1 MKIKTRLRGTVIML
15 FLLSLISA
23 ISVYVLVDRME
34 FDGRV
39 VNYTGIVRG
48 ATQRL
53 VKLEISGRAS
63 DELIARLDKIINGLI
78 NGDDGL
84 MLPKTVDS
92 AYISA
97 MNEIAGSWGELKR
110 GIASARVDPSLRD
123 ALLKQSEGYFELTNR
138 AVSEAEKFSRHKV
151 DGLKNIQIVLI
162 LICLVLVTYLWM
174 DSSTRIAAPLSML
187 ADKIRTLVSGDL
199 RLTIDYSRKDEIGI
213 LSQGMNEMVSS
224 FSNSIN
230 AILSVA
236 DSLSLNIETLL
247 RSKAEK
253 TKQDSENLNTQA
265 TQSAAAAEEMNL
277 TINDIAS
284 NTTIVAEASFKAME
298 HANKGK
304 DISDGAVDIIRQ
316 VSASTQAL
324 AHMIANL
331 NKSVAEIGDVVT
343 VINDI
348 ADQTNL
354 LALNAAIEAA
364 RAGEQGRG
372 FAVVADEVRKLAER
386 TIKQTTEISG
396 KIKLVQEDSQKTTRS
411 MTEAST
417 GVLRATEYIN
427 DVGSSLSTI
436 VGAVKDTR
444 DQIEQIRA
452 SVDKQLELSEKV
464 TSSVLKTSVIVSEM
478 GNLSDEVMN
487 DLAMMSGISEE
498 LRTASARFK
507 TRAEEWASVDMFDGA
522 PVAAGRPMQ
531 IEHEESDTKGI
542 GMQWDSSF
550 SVNNALIDK
559 QHQELFKLK
568 NDLLAIMLQGKG
580 KGEIARVLKFLEDYV
595 VKHFKTEEDLM
606 KKYNFPGYDLQLKQ
620 HNALID
626 AVGKFKATFIKDGP
640 SETLLLK
647 VQQELDK
654 WLKYHIKQVDIE
666 LGNFLKSK
674 GYR

>member
-1 MKIKTRLRGTVIML
+1 MKIKTRLRGTVTL
-15 FLLSLISA
+15 FFLLSLASA

-34 FDGRV
+34 LDGRV

-53 VKLEISGRAS
+53 IKLEISGRPS

-78 NGDDGL
+78 NGDSEL
-84 MLPKTVDS
+84 KLPRATDS
-92 AYISA
+92 AYISV
-97 MNEIAGSWGELKR
+97 MNETIKVWGELKQ
-110 GIASARVDPSLRD
+110 IILSARSDPSLRD
-123 ALLKQSEGYFELTNR
+123 VLLKQSEEYFELTNK
-138 AVSEAEKFSRHKV
+138 AVSETEKFSRRKV
-151 DGLKNIQIVLI
+151 DNLKNIQIMLI
-162 LICLVLVTYLWM
+162 FMSLI
-174 DSSTRIAAPLSML
+174 IAVYVWINSRTHITMPLSML
-187 ADKIRTLVSGDL
+187 AEKVRTLVTGDL
-199 RLTIDYSRKDEIGI
+199 RLTIDYSKKDEIGI
-213 LSQGMNEMVSS
+213 LSQGMNEMISS
-224 FSNSIN
+224 FSNAIN

-236 DSLSLNIETLL
+236 DSLSLNVETLL
-247 RSKAEK
+247 KVKAEK
-253 TKQDSENLNTQA
+253 TKADSETLNTQA
-265 TQSAAAAEEMNL
+265 TQSAAAAEEMNV
-277 TINDIAS
+277 TITSIAS
-284 NTTIVAEASFKAME
+284 NTTVVAEASSKAME
-298 HANKGK
+298 YANKGK
-304 DISDGAVDIIRQ
+304 EVSDGAVDIIYQ
-316 VSASTQAL
+316 VSTSTDAL
-324 AHMIANL
+324 AKMITNL

-386 TIKQTTEISG
+386 TIKQTTEIST

-417 GVLRATEYIN
+417 GVTRATEYIN
-427 DVGSSLSTI
+427 DVGSSLSAI

-444 DQIEQIRA
+444 DQIGQIQA

-464 TSSVLKTSVIVSEM
+464 TSSVLKTSVIVSDM
-478 GNLSDEVMN
+478 GNLSDEVMA
-487 DLAMMSGISEE
+487 DLAVMSGISEE

-522 PVAAGRPMQ
+522 TAAAKRPLR
-531 IEHEESDTKGI
+531 IGHETKGL

-568 NDLLAIMLQGKG
+568 NDLLDVMSQGKG
-580 KGEIARVLKFLEDYV
+580 KEDIARILKFLEDYA

-606 KKYNFPGYDLQLKQ
+606 KKYSYPGYDLQLK
-620 HNALID
+620 HHHALID
-626 AVGKFKATFIKDGP
+626 TVGKFKAKFMKDGP

>member
-1 MKIKTRLRGTVIML
+1 MKIKTRLRGTVTL
-15 FLLSLISA
+15 FFLLSLFSA
-23 ISVYVLVDRME
+23 ISVYILVDRME
-34 FDGRV
+34 LDGRV

-53 VKLEISGRAS
+53 VKLEISGRPS
-63 DELIARLDKIINGLI
+63 DELIAKLDKIIHALI
-78 NGDDGL
+78 NGDSEL
-84 MLPKTVDS
+84 KLPKAVDS
-92 AYISA
+92 GYISV
-97 MNEIAGSWGELKR
+97 MNEIVASWGELRK
-110 GIASARVDPSLRD
+110 GILSARTDPSLRE
-123 ALLKQSEGYFELTNR
+123 ALIKQSEDYFELTNK
-138 AVSEAEKFSRHKV
+138 AVSEAENFSRQKV
-151 DGLKNIQIVLI
+151 GSLQVVQIVLI
-162 LICLVLVTYLWM
+162 FVSLIIAVYIWIN
-174 DSSTRIAAPLSML
+174 SSTHITLPLSML
-187 ADKIRTLVSGDL
+187 AEKVRMLVTGDL
-199 RLTIDYSRKDEIGI
+199 RLTIDYSKKDEIGI

-224 FSNSIN
+224 FSNAIN

-236 DSLSLNIETLL
+236 DSLSLNVETLL
-247 RSKAEK
+247 KAKAEK
-253 TKQDSENLNTQA
+253 TKTDSEVLNTQA
-265 TQSAAAAEEMNL
+265 TQSATAAEEMNV
-277 TINDIAS
+277 TINSIAS
-284 NTTIVAEASFKAME
+284 NTTVVAEASSKAME
-298 HANKGK
+298 YANKGK
-304 DISDGAVDIIRQ
+304 EVSDGAVDIINQ
-316 VSASTQAL
+316 VSTSTDAL
-324 AHMIANL
+324 AKMIANL

-386 TIKQTTEISG
+386 TIKQTTEIST
-396 KIKLVQEDSQKTTRS
+396 KIKLVQEDSQNTTRS
-411 MTEAST
+411 MAEAST
-417 GVLRATEYIN
+417 GVTRATEYIN
-427 DVGSSLSTI
+427 DVGSSLSAI

-444 DQIEQIRA
+444 DQIGQIQT

-464 TSSVLKTSVIVSEM
+464 TSSVLKTSVIVSDM
-478 GNLSDEVMN
+478 GHLSDEVMA
-487 DLAMMSGISEE
+487 DLAVMGGISEE

-507 TRAEEWASVDMFDGA
+507 TRAEEWASVDMFDAA
-522 PVAAGRPMQ
+522 PKMPLH
-531 IEHEESDTKGI
+531 IEHETKGL

-568 NDLLAIMLQGKG
+568 NDLLSVMSKGKG
-580 KGEIARVLKFLEDYV
+580 KDDIARVLKFLEEYV

-606 KKYNFPGYDLQLKQ
+606 KKYNFPGYDLQMKQ
-620 HNALID
+620 HSALID

-654 WLKYHIKQVDIE
+654 WLKHHIKQVDID

>member
-1 MKIKTRLRGTVIML
+1 MKIKTRLRGTVTL
-15 FLLSLISA
+15 FFLLGLASA

-34 FDGRV
+34 LDGRV

-53 VKLEISGRAS
+53 VKLEISGRPS

-78 NGDDGL
+78 NGDSEL
-84 MLPKTVDS
+84 KLPRATDS
-92 AYISA
+92 AYISV
-97 MNEIAGSWGELKR
+97 MNETIKVWGELKQ
-110 GIASARVDPSLRD
+110 IILSARSDPSLRD
-123 ALLKQSEGYFELTNR
+123 VLLKQSEEYFELTNK
-138 AVSEAEKFSRHKV
+138 AVSETEKFSRRKV
-151 DGLKNIQIVLI
+151 DNLKNIQIMLI
-162 LICLVLVTYLWM
+162 FMSLI
-174 DSSTRIAAPLSML
+174 IAVYVWINSRTHITMPLSML
-187 ADKIRTLVSGDL
+187 AEKVRTLVTGDL
-199 RLTIDYSRKDEIGI
+199 RLTIDYSKKDEIGI
-213 LSQGMNEMVSS
+213 LSQGMNEMISS
-224 FSNSIN
+224 FSNAIN

-236 DSLSLNIETLL
+236 DSLSLNVETLL
-247 RSKAEK
+247 KTKAEK
-253 TKQDSENLNTQA
+253 TKKDSEILNTQA
-265 TQSAAAAEEMNL
+265 TQSAAAAEEMNV
-277 TINDIAS
+277 TITSIAS
-284 NTTIVAEASFKAME
+284 NTTVVAEASSKAME
-298 HANKGK
+298 YANKGK
-304 DISDGAVDIIRQ
+304 EVSDGAVDIIYQ
-316 VSASTQAL
+316 VSTSTDAL
-324 AHMIANL
+324 AKMITNL

-386 TIKQTTEISG
+386 TIKQTTEIST

-417 GVLRATEYIN
+417 GVTRATEYIN
-427 DVGSSLSTI
+427 DVGSSLSAI

-444 DQIEQIRA
+444 DQIGQIQA

-464 TSSVLKTSVIVSEM
+464 TSSVLKTSVIVSDM
-478 GNLSDEVMN
+478 GNLSDEVMA
-487 DLAMMSGISEE
+487 DLAVMSGISEE

-522 PVAAGRPMQ
+522 TAAAKRPLR
-531 IEHEESDTKGI
+531 IGHETKGL

-568 NDLLAIMLQGKG
+568 NDLLDVMSQGKG
-580 KGEIARVLKFLEDYV
+580 KEDIARILKFLEDYA

-606 KKYNFPGYDLQLKQ
+606 KKYSYPGYDLQLK
-620 HNALID
+620 HHHALID
-626 AVGKFKATFIKDGP
+626 TVGKFKAKFMKDGP